1 MNSLNFLD
9 VNVWLALAW
18 ERHAQAESAREWFER
33 TEDEQFLFCRFTQ
46 LGFLRLL
53 TTEAVMGK
61 DVKTMAGAWEVYE
74 EWCADDRVGFL
85 PEPGGLD
92 RGLKDLTRSRHAS
105 PKAWADAYLAAFA
118 SAAGLKLI
126 TFDKSLGTRSA
137 GSLILR

>member
-9 VNVWLALAW
+9 INVWLALAW
-18 ERHAQAESAREWFER
+18 ERHAQAESARNWFEQ
-33 TEDEQFLFCRFTQ
+33 TEGEQFLFCRFTQ

-53 TTEAVMGK
+53 TTQAVMGK
-61 DVKTMAGAWEVYE
+61 DVKTMVGAWEVYD

-92 RGLKDLTRSRHAS
+92 RGLKDLTRIRHAS

-118 SAAGLKLI
+118 SAASLKLV
-126 TFDKSLGTRSA
+126 TFDKSLGAKSA